1 MGRRPLSLKN
11 PYVLL
16 ILFVISIFVG
26 VFLGGIIALF
36 YDLPEIR
43 ELENFE
49 PSAVSSV
56 FSRNHILLA
65 EFFIQKRTPI
75 KLSDMPDH
83 LIQAVLVT
91 EDRQFYSHSGINIKA
106 IIRALIKDI
115 LAGAFVEGAS
125 TLTQQLAKTLFLTP
139 EKNIRRKIKEAIL
152 AFQLERRYT
161 KSELLEFYLNQIYL
175 GSGAYGV
182 ASAAKIYFN
191 KSVQQLTLAECA
203 LIAGLP
209 KSPATYSPLI
219 NIEKSVKRRN
229 SVLKQME
236 ITGIIDQKNYELAIN
251 ETVSL
256 PKDEETNLQ
265 APYFVDFIKKDIE
278 EQIGTA
284 RLYKGGVNIM
294 TSLDDI
300 LQKRAE
306 EAVFQGMNAMR
317 LRMDAH
323 HIQHATLQCAL
334 VAIDVNSGEIL
345 ALIGGLNYKQ
355 TQFNRATDALR
366 QPGSA
371 FKPIIYAY
379 AIENGYSQNSMV
391 LDAPLSY
398 KMGRTE
404 KYWEPENYTKTFLG
418 EIALR
423 KALAL
428 SQNTP
433 VIRLLETLGTK
444 NIIEF
449 ARNLGIRTSLKPN
462 LSLALGTSET
472 TLLDLTSAYAVFAN
486 KGEGI
491 QPYGWTKVIDR
502 SGNSIC
508 QFKLKRQV
516 VMSRVSAAII
526 TDMLKAVIQEGTAKK
541 AKELKREIAGKTG
554 TTTNCKDALFV
565 GFSPRVALG
574 VWIGKDDHQPLGKNE
589 TGSAAAL
596 PIWIEVMK
604 TILHDYPLDY
614 FDIPDEV
621 VSLKMDPDTGQML
634 PMDSSHGVHAL
645 FKKN

>member
-1 MGRRPLSLKN
+1 M
-11 PYVLL
+11 L

-323 HIQHATLQCAL
+323 HIQHATLQC
-334 VAIDVNSGEIL
+334 E
-345 ALIGGLNYKQ
+345 
-355 TQFNRATDALR
+355 
-366 QPGSA
+366 
-371 FKPIIYAY
+371 
-379 AIENGYSQNSMV
+379 
-391 LDAPLSY
+391 
-398 KMGRTE
+398 
-404 KYWEPENYTKTFLG
+404 
-418 EIALR
+418 
-423 KALAL
+423 
-428 SQNTP
+428 
-433 VIRLLETLGTK
+433 
-444 NIIEF
+444 
-449 ARNLGIRTSLKPN
+449 
-462 LSLALGTSET
+462 
-472 TLLDLTSAYAVFAN
+472 
-486 KGEGI
+486 
-491 QPYGWTKVIDR
+491 
-502 SGNSIC
+502 
-508 QFKLKRQV
+508 
-516 VMSRVSAAII
+516 
-526 TDMLKAVIQEGTAKK
+526 
-541 AKELKREIAGKTG
+541 
-554 TTTNCKDALFV
+554 
-565 GFSPRVALG
+565 
-574 VWIGKDDHQPLGKNE
+574 
-589 TGSAAAL
+589 
-596 PIWIEVMK
+596 
-604 TILHDYPLDY
+604 
-614 FDIPDEV
+614 
-621 VSLKMDPDTGQML
+621 
-634 PMDSSHGVHAL
+634 
-645 FKKN
+645 